1 MEVKWS
7 DLALKQ
13 LDDILD
19 YVEERFG
26 SLTAIKTL
34 EKINSKVNRLMLF
47 PESGSPDFGYS
58 TLTESDSILIR
69 HLKIDPNVV
78 YYNVDG
84 DVINVMA
91 IAHSKQSPKAVASMI
106 KRFLEHTDK

>member
-26 SLTAIKTL
+26 SRTAIKTL

-58 TLTESDSILIR
+58 TLVESGSILIR
-69 HLKIDPNVV
+69 HLKIEPNVV

-91 IAHSKQSPKAVASMI
+91 IAHSKQSPMTVASMI
-106 KRFLEHTDK
+106 KRFLEHNDR